1 MPVSTVQP
9 TDYKTRGFHYR
20 TLLAD
25 GARFSEWSGCA
36 IVSDFGGT
44 VEEEI
49 NQSATLGLAD
59 LTPLSRIGVK
69 GKRAV
74 EWLRKQGLEIGDEN
88 NHSWKQ
94 GNGAQA
100 ARLSDNEM
108 LILEDV
114 AGASGICAELEQQ
127 LDSVELDDCYSVPR
141 RDLSAWLLITG
152 NSADAMFAKLC
163 GVDMRKS
170 KFLNGSI
177 AQTSMARMN
186 VIAIRQDLASLPA
199 YHLVFDSASADYL
212 WRMLKDAMIEYDGRP
227 VGYEA
232 VQALAQNNG

>member
-1 MPVSTVQP
+1 MSASTVQP

-25 GARFSEWSGCA
+25 GAQFSEWPECA
-36 IVSDFGGT
+36 IVSSFGGT

-49 NQSATLGLAD
+49 VRARALGLAD
-59 LTPLSRIGVK
+59 LTPLSRIGFK
-69 GKRAV
+69 GKRAA
-74 EWLRKQGLEIGDEN
+74 EWLLKQGIEIGDQN

-94 GNGAQA
+94 DNGTQA
-100 ARLSDNEM
+100 ARLSNNEM
-108 LILEDV
+108 LILDDV
-114 AGASGICAELEQQ
+114 AGNSSISTELEQR
-127 LDSVELDDCYSVPR
+127 LESEEVDGCYSVPR
-141 RDLSAWLLITG
+141 RDLSTWLLVTG
-152 NSADAMFAKLC
+152 DNADAMFAKLC

-170 KFLNGSI
+170 RFLNGSI

-186 VIAIRQDLASLPA
+186 VIAIRQDLARLPA

-232 VQALAQNNG
+232 VQTLAQHG